1 MTGFVL
7 LRVRAHRLLLA
18 AALLAVVLTTC
29 VLSALA
35 AFSGSVGDAALRHTL
50 GTREAAGAALTV
62 GARTPGERREAADEA
77 VARGAA
83 ASFGGLPVTVRKLE
97 RSGAYALPRS
107 LQSPEARKGEP
118 DLTHFAA
125 LDPARVDIVAGR
137 LPGPAGANGP
147 VQVALPEAAA
157 KLLDLTVGARLDL
170 TDRLTEKPLA
180 AEIVGV
186 YRVADPADPYWQLD
200 PLAGRGVRSA
210 VFTTY
215 GPLLADP
222 GLLASGRT
230 GTGDS
235 AWIARADFRTMTTDR
250 IGALH
255 TAAVAGPEAL
265 GKDPVF
271 AGSVTVRTSL
281 PTVLA
286 QSERAL
292 LVARSTLLIVAV
304 QLVVLAGY
312 TLLLVARL
320 LSSERAG
327 ETGLLRARGA
337 SRGRITGLASVEALL
352 LALPAAVCA
361 PLLAGPLTRLLASRS
376 SLGDSGLRVG
386 DAPAAQVWL
395 VAVAVAVCCAAAVV
409 APALGAGGDGPR
421 RGRGRALP
429 GPVRAGAD
437 LGLLAVA
444 AVAFWQ
450 LDRQTGAAGGGA
462 LSGDRE
468 GELGIDPLLVV
479 APALALLAGTVL
491 TLRLLPPV
499 ARIAERW
506 AAAGRGLPLALAGW
520 QFSRRPLR
528 GAGPVLLLVL
538 AVAMGMLA
546 IGQSASWDRSQ
557 DDQADFR
564 SGTSVRVLDTGTA
577 GPGDAGRYAALPGVR
592 AAAPAVRASVGLS
605 ANRTATVLALDTSG
619 AGDRLLMRGDLADGD
634 LDAVLG
640 ALEPAGGGRPGLPLP
655 EDARRAVLDLRIS
668 AEGVRGGASPSGTR
682 IPVVA
687 VLEDRYGIA
696 HRVAAGTVPVD
707 GRVHPVTLD
716 LGTTAS
722 GGQAPPAGPLALT
735 GIRLLDTPVPER
747 AEKHRL
753 TVERVLAAG
762 EDGAP
767 RPVAGASEARWEAVY
782 QGSSGTT
789 AGEPVALRPAATAAA
804 PLSVG
809 WTAAP
814 DPLGTDA
821 WGHALS
827 AADFGVRVD
836 AVRPPAP
843 EEIPAVVTD
852 AFLDASGAARGESV
866 DLTFGGR
873 DLRVTVAEVVRRLP
887 TTGTGAGA
895 AALDGADRTAA
906 AAADGGGVLLD
917 FRTVNAVLAQDGSAS
932 LTPSEWWLSTEP
944 GRSDDVAAALRALP
958 DADGAQVLV
967 RDETAAELHGDPLG
981 AGPRSALLAVA
992 VVAAALAAVGFAV
1005 SAAGS
1010 LRERSSEFAVLRAL
1024 GAPRRRLA
1032 RLMAAEQGVLIGI
1045 ALLVGVALGA
1055 VLTRA
1060 VVPLIVLTGQAT
1072 QPVPGVLVELPV
1084 GRVALL
1090 LAGVAALPLLI
1101 VAVIALRRP
1110 DPAVT
1115 LRHQGDN

>member
-7 LRVRAHRLLLA
+7 LRLRAHRLLLA
-18 AALLAVVLTTC
+18 AALVAVLLTTC

-50 GTREAAGAALTV
+50 GTREAAGTALTV
-62 GARTPGERREAADEA
+62 SARTPADRRDAADEA

-83 ASFGGLPVTVRKLE
+83 ASFDGLPVTVRKLE

-107 LQSPEARKGEP
+107 LRSPEARKGEP

-125 LDPARVDIVAGR
+125 LDPAQVAVVAGR
-137 LPGPAGANGP
+137 LPGPAGGGGP
-147 VQVALPEAAA
+147 VPVALPEAAA
-157 KLLDLTVGARLDL
+157 KLLDLTVGARLEL
-170 TDRLTEKPLA
+170 TDRLTEKPLT
-180 AEIVGV
+180 AEVVGV
-186 YRVADPADPYWQLD
+186 YRAADPADPYWQLD
-200 PLAGRGVRSA
+200 PLGGRGVRSA

-222 GLLASGRT
+222 GVLASGRT
-230 GTGDS
+230 GAGDS
-235 AWIARADFRTMTTDR
+235 AWIARADFRPVTTDR

-255 TAAVAGPEAL
+255 TAAVAGPAAL

-271 AGSVTVRTSL
+271 AGAVTVRTSL

-304 QLVVLAGY
+304 QLVVLAGC
-312 TLLLVARL
+312 TLVLVARL

-337 SRGRITGLASVEALL
+337 SRGRIAGLASVEALL
-352 LALPAAVCA
+352 LALPAALCA
-361 PLLAGPLTRLLASRS
+361 PLLAGPLTRLLAANSA
-376 SLGDSGLRVG
+376 LDDSGLRVDG
-386 DAPAAQVWL
+386 APAGQVWL
-395 VAVAVAVCCAAAVV
+395 VALAVAVCCAAAVV
-409 APALGAGGDGPR
+409 APALGAGGEGLR
-421 RGRGRALP
+421 RGRGRSLP

-450 LDRQTGAAGGGA
+450 LDRQSGAAGGGA

-468 GELGIDPLLVV
+468 GELGVDPLLIT

-491 TLRLLPPV
+491 TLRLLPPA
-499 ARIAERW
+499 ARLAERW
-506 AAAGRGLPLALAGW
+506 AAGGRGLPMALAGW

-538 AVAMGMLA
+538 SVAMGMLA

-564 SGTSVRVLDTGTA
+564 SGASVRVLADGTG

-592 AAAPAVRASVGLS
+592 EAAPAVRAPVGLS
-605 ANRTATVLALDTSG
+605 ANRTATVLALDTTG
-619 AGDRLLMRGDLADGD
+619 AADRLLMRGDLADGD
-634 LDAVLG
+634 PGAVLDT
-640 ALEPAGGGRPGLPLP
+640 LKPSGGVRPGLLLP
-655 EDARRAVLDLRIS
+655 ADARRAALDLRLT
-668 AEGVRGGASPSGTR
+668 AEGARGGVSPSGTR
-682 IPVVA
+682 VRTVA
-687 VLEDRYGIA
+687 VFEDRYGIV
-696 HRVAAGTVPVD
+696 HRIAAGTVPVD
-707 GRVHPVTLD
+707 GRVHTVTLD

-722 GGQAPPAGPLALT
+722 GGGALPAGPLALT
-735 GIRLLDTPVPER
+735 GVRLLDTPVPQR
-747 AEKHRL
+747 AEDHRL
-753 TVERVLAAG
+753 TVERVRSAG
-762 EDGAP
+762 GDGTL
-767 RPVAGASEARWEAVY
+767 RPVAADPGLRWEAAY
-782 QGSSGTT
+782 QSSNGTD
-789 AGEPVALRPAATAAA
+789 AADPVPLRVAPQGPA
-804 PLSVG
+804 PLSVRY
-809 WTAAP
+809 TPAP
-814 DPLGTDA
+814 GELGVNA
-821 WGHALS
+821 WGRPLET
-827 AADFGVRVD
+827 ADFAVQVS

-843 EEIPAVVTD
+843 RQIPAVVTD
-852 AFLDASGAARGESV
+852 AFLDASGAARGDSLDV
-866 DLTFGGR
+866 TFGGR
-873 DLRVTVAEVVRRLP
+873 DLRITVAGVVRRLP
-887 TTGTGAGA
+887 TTGAGAGTPVP
-895 AALDGADRTAA
+895 DGADRAPA
-906 AAADGGGVLLD
+906 DAADGGGVLLD
-917 FRTVNAVLAQDGSAS
+917 FRTVNAVLAADGSAS
-932 LTPSEWWLSTEP
+932 LTPSEWWLATAP
-944 GRSDDVAAALRALP
+944 GAADEVAGALRALP
-958 DADGAQVLV
+958 DADGTQVLV
-967 RDETAAELHGDPLG
+967 RDDTAAGLHGDPLG

-1024 GAPRRRLA
+1024 GTPRRRLA
-1032 RLMAAEQGVLIGI
+1032 RLVAAEQGVLIGI
-1045 ALLVGVALGA
+1045 ALLVGVVLGA

-1084 GRVALL
+1084 GQVASL